1 MNVAKPLKL
10 YTLEEFELMAKE
22 DGWNYELIEGIIMM
36 SPRPALEHQRISGN
50 IYFELRNALKNS
62 HCKPI
67 QEIDL
72 VLEKNN
78 LIPDLAIICNDD
90 LQGKRYEKAPLIV
103 IEIIS
108 PSSVSRDYV
117 TKRYKYAQLGIREYW
132 IVSPEEKCIDVFDFT
147 TDTHMNYCSG
157 DVTSA
162 VLPELVIDLE
172 QIFV

>member
-10 YTLEEFELMAKE
+10 YTLEEFERMANE
-22 DGWNYELIEGIIMM
+22 DGLNYELIDGMIMM

-72 VLEKNN
+72 VLENNN
-78 LIPDLAIICNDD
+78 LIPDLVVICNDD
-90 LQGKRYEKAPLIV
+90 LQGKRYEKVPLIV

-108 PSSVSRDYV
+108 PSSASRDYII
-117 TKRYKYAQLGIREYW
+117 KRYKYAQLGIQEYW

-147 TDTHMNYCSG
+147 TDSHINYCSG
-157 DVTSA
+157 TVISTI
-162 VLPELVIDLE
+162 LPELTIDLE
-172 QIFV
+172 QIFL